1 MRLARTTDGR
11 RLDVTRRI
19 DADPDRVWS
28 VFTDTE
34 LWPEWGS
41 SVTAV
46 ECADRFVREGST
58 GRVRTPV
65 GLWLPFTVRTC
76 TDRRWT
82 WDVVGVPATGHRVEA
97 AGDGS
102 KRSREEVVVVDD
114 RTRAQ
119 PSRSDSEPGRGER
132 YRVGATVKS
141 PTGRRSSPMPEPSH
155 SSFGHR

>member
-1 MRLARTTDGR
+1 MRFARTPDGR
-11 RLDVTRRI
+11 RLEVTRRI
-19 DADPDRVWS
+19 AADPDRVWS

-34 LWPEWGS
+34 LWPEWGP

-82 WDVVGVPATGHRVEA
+82 WEVAGVPATGHRVEA
-97 AGDGS
+97 VGDGS
-102 KRSREEVVVVDD
+102 LAAFELPPLAAGYAPVCQRALGRIESLARESR
-114 RTRAQ
+114 
-119 PSRSDSEPGRGER
+119 GRG
-132 YRVGATVKS
+132 
-141 PTGRRSSPMPEPSH
+141 
-155 SSFGHR
+155 